1 MEDLAWKQAEMSRE
15 LKSARTW
22 LIVVG
27 IIQFVMDL
35 LILHVLKMPTGLGD
49 ARDPA
54 LVSIRN
60 EYTIYAAVLFAAFVA
75 LWIFSKKKP
84 KLCLILALV
93 VFWGVHLWAMAQ
105 DPSNAYR
112 GIIIKILFT
121 AALIKG
127 IKSASRSE
135 ELSRELGKVFE

>member
-1 MEDLAWKQAEMSRE
+1 MEDLAWKQAEMTRE
-15 LKSARTW
+15 LRTARIW

-27 IIQFVMDL
+27 LIQFTFDMVQ
-35 LILHVLKMPTGLGD
+35 LHVLNMPTGLGD
-49 ARDPA
+49 ATDPR
-54 LVSIRN
+54 LVAIRN
-60 EYTIYAAVLFAAFVA
+60 EYTIYAAILLAVFIA
-75 LWIFSKKKP
+75 LWFFSKQKP

-93 VFWGVHLWAMAQ
+93 VFWGVHLYVIAQ
-105 DPSNAYR
+105 NPEAAKQ

-135 ELSRELGKVFE
+135 ELSKELGKVFE